1 MGSSSRPASRRWQRA
16 VSGWPLWELPPWLVA
31 FVLAV
36 IAAFGAAIV
45 AALALTSFHDY
56 DAYNVELFA
65 VLLGC
70 DVVTVELTRRSGEP
84 GGGLIKETHA
94 VWELPIALL
103 LPPLYGLIAPIVRLA
118 LTQWRVRQTLAYRR
132 VFTASALGLTYAAVS
147 VAFHALAPPLTGFFE
162 SPTSRVEVWTL
173 AALACG
179 FLRSVLN
186 KVLVMTAVKGA
197 DPAVSI
203 RAELFTREALFGDLA
218 ELSIGVLVAFVVTAS
233 PLLGLLALPCV
244 TLLQRSLRHGQLVN
258 DARIDGL
265 TGMLNKTTWHREAAV
280 RVTRA
285 TRPRAWRALG
295 RAGGGRPGGDI
306 RAASASAS
314 GRPGERRSDSTLVAL
329 LVVDI
334 DRFKSVQDSCGG
346 HEVGDAIL
354 GAIADTIRAQRR
366 DSDLCGRYGGDE
378 FAILLP
384 DTSADEALAVA
395 RRLCHAVS
403 ELTVPVA
410 FNGAELADPRVTIS
424 VGVAALDRAHV
435 DLDELIRAADGAMYQ
450 AKGAGRNTVRMVAI

>member
-1 MGSSSRPASRRWQRA
+1 MMSSAGQSGSRRWRGA
-16 VSGWPLWELPPWLVA
+16 VSGWPVWELPPWLLV

-36 IAAFGAAIV
+36 MAAFGAAIV
-45 AALALTSFHDY
+45 ATLALTSFHDY
-56 DAYNVELFA
+56 DANNIELFA
-65 VLLGC
+65 ILLGC

-147 VAFHALAPPLTGFFE
+147 VAFHALAPPVTGFFA
-162 SPTSRVEVWTL
+162 SPTARVEIWVLT
-173 AALACG
+173 ALACG
-179 FLRSVLN
+179 VLRSVLN

-218 ELSIGVLVAFVVTAS
+218 ELSIGVLVAYVATAS
-233 PLLGLLALPCV
+233 ALLVLLALPCV

-265 TGMLNKTTWHREAAV
+265 TGMLNKKTWHREAAI

-285 TRPRAWRALG
+285 TRPHAWRVKG
-295 RAGGGRPGGDI
+295 RAGAQVPGGDF
-306 RAASASAS
+306 AETS
-314 GRPGERRSDSTLVAL
+314 GDSSDPAERRSDSTLVAL

-334 DRFKSVQDSCGG
+334 DRFKWVQDTCGG
-346 HEVGDAIL
+346 HQVGDAVL
-354 GAIADTIRAQRR
+354 EAIADTIRAQLRE
-366 DSDLCGRYGGDE
+366 SDLCGRYGGDE
-378 FAILLP
+378 FTILLP

-395 RRLCHAVS
+395 HRLCQAVS
-403 ELTVPVA
+403 ELTITSA
-410 FNGAELADPRVTIS
+410 LSGIDLAGPRVTVS
-424 VGVAALDRAHV
+424 VGVAALDRDHV
-435 DLDELIRAADGAMYQ
+435 DLDELVRAADGAMYQ
-450 AKGAGRNTVRMVAI
+450 AKSAGRNTVRLVAV